1 MIEDILLV
9 PPKFTNNFY
18 FIPWLSGNS
27 RKYHT
32 CHRYYQCYC
41 GWHSGAASISNSK
54 RRSNGRKQEWIGW
67 QSRQVYNTIHDA
79 FSLSF
84 SLSHSL
90 SLSLPV
96 SLSLLL
102 SLSLSPCLTLLL
114 SLSYSLSYSLSL
126 SLSLSL
132 FFLFGSFT
140 TILSDGVDDKFD
152 LSMIYYDSHT
162 ILHIGD
168 FTCTYNI
175 SFLMISCLTSTRH
188 PATVRIDWNWW
199 RVQRPTRGAKDSLH
213 GTYITV
219 Q

>member
-1 MIEDILLV
+1 MAVSKSELADRADRSTILYMML
-9 PPKFTNNFY
+9 
-18 FIPWLSGNS
+18 
-27 RKYHT
+27 
-32 CHRYYQCYC
+32 
-41 GWHSGAASISNSK
+41 
-54 RRSNGRKQEWIGW
+54 
-67 QSRQVYNTIHDA
+67 
-79 FSLSF
+79 SLSL
-84 SLSHSL
+84 SLSLTLFLFLSLSLSLSYSL

-96 SLSLLL
+96 SLSY
-102 SLSLSPCLTLLL
+102 SLSLTLSLTL
-114 SLSYSLSYSLSL
+114 YLSL

-188 PATVRIDWNWW
+188 PATVRIDWNWR

>member
-1 MIEDILLV
+1 MAVSKSELADRADRSTILYMML
-9 PPKFTNNFY
+9 
-18 FIPWLSGNS
+18 
-27 RKYHT
+27 
-32 CHRYYQCYC
+32 
-41 GWHSGAASISNSK
+41 
-54 RRSNGRKQEWIGW
+54 
-67 QSRQVYNTIHDA
+67 
-79 FSLSF
+79 SLSF
-84 SLSHSL
+84 SLSLTLFLFLSLSLSLSYSL

-96 SLSLLL
+96 SLSY
-102 SLSLSPCLTLLL
+102 SLSLTLSLTL
-114 SLSYSLSYSLSL
+114 YL

-188 PATVRIDWNWW
+188 PATVRID
-199 RVQRPTRGAKDSLH
+199 
-213 GTYITV
+213 
-219 Q
+219 